1 MWLAPTNNAFT
12 VNSDVI
18 SNFHV
23 QMLLQFLNANKERD
37 IVDLKPHKTFSLLTL
52 VKLSVWQLAVK
63 QLNLLHCLSHGP
75 ESIGNKNIYRI
86 PFWKNQAN
94 T

>member
-37 IVDLKPHKTFSLLTL
+37 IIDLKPHKTFSLLTPL
-52 VKLSVWQLAVK
+52 KWSMWQFIQVLNSSISYIVFLMDLS
-63 QLNLLHCLSHGP
+63 P
-75 ESIGNKNIYRI
+75 
-86 PFWKNQAN
+86 
-94 T
+94 